1 MNKRSSPFLSKA
13 RVIGPRSAVEIELN
27 INGKSYPLEVEPR
40 WSLLKVLRELVG
52 LRGTKKGCDQAS
64 CGSCTVLLNGLPI
77 YSCIALALDAV
88 GKDIITIEGLSQDD
102 KMDPLQES
110 FARHGA
116 AQCGFCTPGMIL
128 SAKALLN
135 KVGGPDEHQVA
146 EALAGNLC
154 RCTGYSS
161 IIKATLETA
170 GRLKRKP
177 L

>member
-1 MNKRSSPFLSKA
+1 MKMQGAQISGKA
-13 RVIGPRSAVEIELN
+13 RVIGLEGTVKIELN
-27 INGKSYPLEVEPR
+27 INGEIYPLDVEPR
-40 WSLLKVLRELVG
+40 WSLLKVLRDLVG
-52 LRGTKKGCDQAS
+52 LKGTKKGCDQAS

-77 YSCIALALDAV
+77 YSCITLALDAM
-88 GKDIITIEGLSQDD
+88 GKDIITIEGLSQGD
-102 KMDPLQES
+102 KIDPIQES

-135 KVGGPDEHQVA
+135 KAGRPDENEIA

-161 IIKATLETA
+161 IIKATLETLH
-170 GRLKRKP
+170 RLR
-177 L
+177 